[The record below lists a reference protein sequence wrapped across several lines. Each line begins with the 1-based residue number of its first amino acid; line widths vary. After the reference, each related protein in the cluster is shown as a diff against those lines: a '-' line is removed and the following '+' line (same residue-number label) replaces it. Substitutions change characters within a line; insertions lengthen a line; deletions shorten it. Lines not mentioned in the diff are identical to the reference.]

1 MKILEKF
8 GKSEDFDQKVRSL
21 VDEVKSQKNLYKEND
36 TERRRLDA
44 ERKKERHYMLKLEE
58 EHKKLREKKIKIQH
72 GKKPEDETEMR
83 LKSELNHREKQQ
95 NTIKKALEI
104 EEKKHS

>member
-1 MKILEKF
+1 
-8 GKSEDFDQKVRSL
+8 
-21 VDEVKSQKNLYKEND
+21 
-36 TERRRLDA
+36 
-44 ERKKERHYMLKLEE
+44 MLKLEE

-83 LKSELNHREKQQ
+83 LKTELNLREKQQ